1 MPRLL
6 DRSFHEISRPEP
18 ASLALE
24 MNLKGLSTA
33 TMTLPGTP
41 AIETGDF
48 LELFTQQGSAGI
60 FRVEQ
65 IEQDYP
71 TATRLSLKHSLVT
84 LADSRC
90 VLAQPGAPQ
99 SAPALFREI
108 LAQQTLWQCGAVEA
122 PETLLVTPEGGGSL
136 LEAMDALMEAL
147 PDYHLAFD
155 HSTTPWTLHM
165 RNLTDACAT
174 ECRLTR
180 NLSSLRLETDRS
192 RLCTQ
197 LFLPGIAEPLVAD
210 TADRWGIVSGQ
221 LSASSQLS
229 EEELR
234 ALGQQY
240 LERHK
245 NPQVTITMEAIDL
258 CRLTDATL
266 DAFHLGGLC
275 RVCLPG
281 GEAPLLQ
288 RLVCLSWPDVY
299 GTPEVIHVSLSTA
312 AKSASTL
319 LSGLMVDTTRVK
331 KQVIRQWDEMALQKE
346 LLIAAQEQ
354 ITLLSQNITLHATE
368 MLTLRAG
375 LDDASA
381 EITLLDGRITANAD
395 AITLKAD
402 QASLELANQSITANA
417 KAIALKADQASL
429 DLANQSITANAN
441 AIALKADQASLN
453 LANQNISANAKAI
466 ALKADQA
473 SLNLANQNIS
483 ANAKAIAL
491 KADQSALTLANN
503 RIDAQASA
511 IALKA
516 DKIDL
521 QGYVTADALES
532 EVMSIMTDA
541 DIQGNLW
548 VEGTLNAMYI
558 QGTKIYGDVE
568 ADAVTI
574 GGLAAATQSWVSGRG
589 YATQSWVNNK
599 GYITQADLN
608 TAINNVNNWVLDKF
622 ATKIWC
628 NATFQPKA

>member
-1 MPRLL
+1 MTNIPMPRLL

-136 LEAMDALMEAL
+136 LEAMDALMEVL

-402 QASLELANQSITANA
+402 QASL
-417 KAIALKADQASL
+417 
-429 DLANQSITANAN
+429 DLANQSIT
-441 AIALKADQASLN
+441 
-453 LANQNISANAKAI
+453 ANAKAI